1 MDQDSEACAVCG
13 QDQETHWIV
22 VESRG
27 VWLCTNHASVVRKHK
42 PRTFEAMRDLF
53 RPRCGIVTLADR
65 RSPVPRRDPFLPD
78 RRFFPRP
85 EGRRASAGRRVTD
98 SEE

>member
-13 QDQETHWIV
+13 QEDQTRRVV

-27 VWLCTNHASVVRKHK
+27 IWLCRDHASIVSKHK
-42 PRTFEAMRDLF
+42 PRTFEALRDLF
-53 RPRCGIVTLADR
+53 RPRCGITTLADR
-65 RSPVPRRDPFLPD
+65 RSPIQRRDTLIPD

-85 EGRRASAGRRVTD
+85 EGRRAKTGRRVTD
-98 SEE
+98 PD